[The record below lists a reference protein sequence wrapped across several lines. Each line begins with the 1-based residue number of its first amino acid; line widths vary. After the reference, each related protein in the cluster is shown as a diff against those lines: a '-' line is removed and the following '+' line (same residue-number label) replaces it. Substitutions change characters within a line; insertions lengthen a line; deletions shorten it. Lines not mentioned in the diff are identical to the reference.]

1 MHTLIKNVGLVWNS
15 RAARWFAPL
24 ELIALQGYPVYE
36 SLQHA
41 AFGATC
47 SFNTPRD
54 RSRNAMGGQSGN
66 SFNLNMIGV
75 VLLYVLLYS
84 PIVGK

>member
-1 MHTLIKNVGLVWNS
+1 MPPLNKNGGLGWTS
-15 RAARWFAPL
+15 RAARWFTPL
-24 ELIALQGYPVYE
+24 ELLALQGHPVYE

-47 SFNTPRD
+47 SFNMPRD
-54 RSRNAMGGQSGN
+54 RSRNAMGGQAGN

-75 VLLYVLLYS
+75 VLLYVLLYA